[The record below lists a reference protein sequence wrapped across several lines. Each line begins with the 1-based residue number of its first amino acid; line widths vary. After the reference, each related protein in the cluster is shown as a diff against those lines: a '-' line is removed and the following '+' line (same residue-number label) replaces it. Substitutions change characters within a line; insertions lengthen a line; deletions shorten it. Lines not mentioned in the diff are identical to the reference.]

1 MLRKNNPAFRH
12 DVKLVQPTLN
22 NMSVQLPEDKIIKIG
37 GDKGYISSKRFKL
50 NNGKR
55 IKLIA
60 KKRNNQA
67 VQNTERE
74 KKVLKKRLSVE
85 MALASIKKYNRILIR
100 KDKNIKNYM
109 GFLFMGLIDIIDKKI
124 TRENENENIE
134 LE

>member
-1 MLRKNNPAFRH
+1 
-12 DVKLVQPTLN
+12 
-22 NMSVQLPEDKIIKIG
+22 MSVQLPEDKIIKIG

-85 MALASIKKYNRILIR
+85 KALASIKIGNFNFRIIGYLLE
-100 KDKNIKNYM
+100 KIKT
-109 GFLFMGLIDIIDKKI
+109 LKIIWDFY
-124 TRENENENIE
+124 
-134 LE
+134 LWV